1 MEYMT
6 IQKNLKSSP
15 RKLRLVADMVRKMSP
30 AQAVLQ
36 LRFTNTAAAP
46 LLAKAIKTVLA
57 NAGNAEGLTFKTIEI
72 NDGLKMRR
80 MRVGTA
86 GRGRGRPYKKRMA
99 NVKIVLTDD
108 VVAPVQKLNKQ
119 SLALGTKAA
128 AQVTKEISEASLE
141 VSKRVTKAVEES
153 TREVKSSEVKE
164 ETKG

>member
-1 MEYMT
+1 MEYIT

-57 NAGNAEGLTFKTIEI
+57 NAGNAEGLTFKSIEI

-99 NVKIVLTDD
+99 HIKVVLTDD
-108 VVAPVQKLNKQ
+108 IVAPVAKLNRRG
-119 SLALGTKAA
+119 ADMA
-128 AQVTKEISEASLE
+128 KEI
-141 VSKRVTKAVEES
+141 TKAVEAS
-153 TREVKSSEVKE
+153 TEEVKTAEVKEEEVKE

>member
-1 MEYMT
+1 MEFTT

-108 VVAPVQKLNKQ
+108 VVAPVQKLNK
-119 SLALGTKAA
+119 AA

>member
-1 MEYMT
+1 MT

-30 AQAVLQ
+30 SQAVLQ

-108 VVAPVQKLNKQ
+108 VVAPVEKLN
-119 SLALGTKAA
+119 KAA

-153 TREVKSSEVKE
+153 TREVKGETEVKSE
-164 ETKG
+164 K

>member
-30 AQAVLQ
+30 SQAVLQ

-108 VVAPVQKLNKQ
+108 VVAPVEKLN
-119 SLALGTKAA
+119 KAA

-153 TREVKSSEVKE
+153 TREVKGETEVKSE
-164 ETKG
+164 K

>member
-1 MEYMT
+1 MT

-108 VVAPVQKLNKQ
+108 VVAPVQKLNK
-119 SLALGTKAA
+119 AA

>member
-108 VVAPVQKLNKQ
+108 VVAPVQKLNK
-119 SLALGTKAA
+119 AA